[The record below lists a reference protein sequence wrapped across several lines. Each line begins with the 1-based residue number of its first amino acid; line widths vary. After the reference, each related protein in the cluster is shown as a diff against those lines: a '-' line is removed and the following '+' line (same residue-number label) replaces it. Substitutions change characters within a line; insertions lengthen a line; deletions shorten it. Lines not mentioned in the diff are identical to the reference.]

1 MKTKMVEAE
10 KRAVM
15 GCWVL
20 VLGGG
25 SRRGR
30 EDGDGV
36 KTVVCDMERK
46 RGKGTMGWF
55 SGGGKRTKERA
66 KEYER

>member
-1 MKTKMVEAE
+1 MEEAE

-25 SRRGR
+25 ARRGR
-30 EDGDGV
+30 EDGDRV
-36 KTVVCDMERK
+36 TTVIRDVEK
-46 RGKGTMGWF
+46 RGKWTADWF
-55 SGGGKRTKERA
+55 YGGGKRTRERPKKRA
-66 KEYER
+66 R